1 MRTNITVVLVVII
14 VGLICCLSGIPA
26 GIAGEVNKGGI
37 PAAHL
42 EGSCKQLP
50 WGVPVWDTQEA
61 AAHLKSDEKILWVD
75 TRPAA
80 LFNKGTVRN
89 AILLSYDK
97 SGEPGNELTK
107 ESLESALSTAGMSKA
122 DAKIAFFCQGPECHR
137 SYNATFVATDK
148 WGFAPE
154 NIIWFR
160 SGYPILLQEIRS
172 DPKMKRKAKLF
183 ISDTGMENL

>member
-1 MRTNITVVLVVII
+1 MRTNTTLAPVVIV
-14 VGLICCLSGIPA
+14 VGLFCFLAGVSA
-26 GIAGEVNKGGI
+26 GIANEVNKGGI

-50 WGVPVWDTQEA
+50 WGVLIWDTQEA
-61 AAHLKSDEKILWVD
+61 AAQLKADKKILWVD
-75 TRPAA
+75 TRPAS

-89 AILLSYDK
+89 AVLLSYDK
-97 SGEPGNELTK
+97 SGEPGNELTQ
-107 ESLESALSTAGMSKA
+107 ESLESALTAAGISKA

-137 SYNATFVATDK
+137 SYNASYVATSK
-148 WGFAPE
+148 WGFSPE

-160 SGYPILLQEIRS
+160 SGYPLLLNEVRN
-172 DPKMKRKAKLF
+172 DPKMKRKAKLY